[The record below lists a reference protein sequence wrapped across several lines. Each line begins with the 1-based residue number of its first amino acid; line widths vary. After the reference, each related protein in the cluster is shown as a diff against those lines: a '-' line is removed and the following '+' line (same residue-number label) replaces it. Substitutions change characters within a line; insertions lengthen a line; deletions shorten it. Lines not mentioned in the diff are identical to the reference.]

1 MSLVSRIS
9 LKELAQKIGADL
21 EGDPDKE
28 VVGLNTLDSASS
40 NQVSFIARKS
50 FLSSLPSSKAGALI
64 CSNDLSEGYSGNKL
78 IGEDPYLL
86 YARCTKVFKELIN
99 KSPILGISKL
109 AQIGNNVSISKKS
122 SVANFVDI
130 SDEVTVEDDVVIGS
144 GVVIGENSV
153 IGRGSKIYPNVTI
166 YDSVEIGSNCIIHSG
181 TVIGSDGLGFAKHKG
196 DWLKI
201 EHLGKVII
209 GDNVEIGSN
218 TSIDRG
224 SVGDTILEDN
234 VKIDNLVHLAH
245 NVKIGSGTA
254 IAANSAVAGSS
265 SIGKNCTLAG
275 CCAVVD
281 NIEVTDEVHI
291 TAKSLITK
299 SIKEKGVYS
308 SGTPFMKNDDWRK
321 NAVSFKKLHKLITNK

>member
-9 LKELAQKIGADL
+9 LKELAQQIEAEL

-28 VVGLNTLDSASS
+28 VLGLNTLDDAS
-40 NQVSFIARKS
+40 NDEVAFIARES
-50 FLSSLPSSKAGALI
+50 FLPSLSSTKAGALI
-64 CSNDLSEGYSGNKL
+64 CSIDLSNGYTGNKL

-86 YARCTKVFKELIN
+86 YAKCTKVFKDLADSSADE
-99 KSPILGISKL
+99 GISDLVKVGKN
-109 AQIGNNVSISKKS
+109 ASISTNS
-122 SVANFVDI
+122 SVANFVSIFDG
-130 SDEVTVEDDVVIGS
+130 VTIEDNVVIGP
-144 GVVIGENSV
+144 GVFIGKNS
-153 IGRGSKIYPNVTI
+153 IIRRGSKIYPNTTI
-166 YDSVEIGSNCIIHSG
+166 YDSVEIGENCIIHSG
-181 TVIGSDGLGFAKHKG
+181 SVIGSDGLGFAKDKG
-196 DWLKI
+196 KWVKI

-224 SVGDTILEDN
+224 SVGNTVIEDN

-281 NIEVTDEVHI
+281 NINVTDEVHI
-291 TAKSLITK
+291 TAMSLITK
-299 SIKEKGVYS
+299 SINEKGIYS
-308 SGTPFMKNDDWRK
+308 SGTPFMKNKDWKK
-321 NAVSFKKLHKLITNK
+321 NAVSFKKLHKLIKNK

>member
-1 MSLVSRIS
+1 MSLVSGIS

-21 EGDPDKE
+21 EGDADKE
-28 VVGLNTLDSASS
+28 VVGLNTLDSAS
-40 NQVSFIARKS
+40 NNEVSFIARKS
-50 FLSSLPSSKAGALI
+50 FLSSLPLSKAGALI

-86 YARCTKVFKELIN
+86 YARCTKVFKELTDI
-99 KSPILGISKL
+99 SPILGISKF

-130 SDEVTVEDDVVIGS
+130 SDGVTIEDGVEIGS
-144 GVVIGENSV
+144 GVAIGENSV
-153 IGRGSKIYPNVTI
+153 IGCGSKIYPNVTI

-196 DWLKI
+196 EWLKI
-201 EHLGKVII
+201 EHLGKVLI

-224 SVGDTILEDN
+224 SVGDTLVEDN

-281 NIEVTDEVHI
+281 NIEVADEVHI

-299 SIKEKGVYS
+299 SIREKGVYS
-308 SGTPFMKNDDWRK
+308 SGTPFMKNDDWKK

>member
-1 MSLVSRIS
+1 MSLVSGIS

-21 EGDPDKE
+21 EGDADKE
-28 VVGLNTLDSASS
+28 VVGLNTLDSAS
-40 NQVSFIARKS
+40 NNEVSFIARKS
-50 FLSSLPSSKAGALI
+50 FLSSLPLSKAGALI

-86 YARCTKVFKELIN
+86 YARCTKVFKELTNI
-99 KSPILGISKL
+99 SPILGISKFV
-109 AQIGNNVSISKKS
+109 QVGNNVSISKKS

-130 SDEVTVEDDVVIGS
+130 SDGVTIEDGVVIGS
-144 GVVIGENSV
+144 GAAIGENSV
-153 IGRGSKIYPNVTI
+153 IGCGSKIYPNVTI

-196 DWLKI
+196 EWLKI
-201 EHLGKVII
+201 EHLGRVII

-224 SVGDTILEDN
+224 SVGDTLVEDN

-245 NVKIGSGTA
+245 NVQIGSGTA

-281 NIEVTDEVHI
+281 NIEVADEVHI

-299 SIKEKGVYS
+299 SIREKGVYS
-308 SGTPFMKNDDWRK
+308 SGTPFMKNDEWRK
-321 NAVSFKKLHKLITNK
+321 NAVSFKKLHNLITNK

>member
-1 MSLVSRIS
+1 MSLVSGIS

-28 VVGLNTLDSASS
+28 VVGLNTLDSAS
-40 NQVSFIARKS
+40 NNEVSFIARKS

-109 AQIGNNVSISKKS
+109 AHVGDNVSISKKS

-130 SDEVTVEDDVVIGS
+130 YNGVIVEDDVVIGS

-224 SVGDTILEDN
+224 SVGDTLLEDN

-281 NIEVTDEVHI
+281 NIDVTDEVHI
-291 TAKSLITK
+291 TAMSLITK

-308 SGTPFMKNDDWRK
+308 SGTPFMKNKDWKK

>member
-9 LKELAQKIGADL
+9 LKELAQQIEAEL

-28 VVGLNTLDSASS
+28 VLGLNTLDDAS
-40 NQVSFIARKS
+40 NDEVAFIARES
-50 FLSSLPSSKAGALI
+50 FLPSLSSTKAGALI
-64 CSNDLSEGYSGNKL
+64 CSIDLSNGYTGNKL

-86 YARCTKVFKELIN
+86 YAKCTKVFKDLVDSSADE
-99 KSPILGISKL
+99 GISDLVKV
-109 AQIGNNVSISKKS
+109 GKNVSISTNS
-122 SVANFVDI
+122 SVANFVSIFDG
-130 SDEVTVEDDVVIGS
+130 VTIEDNVVIGP
-144 GVVIGENSV
+144 GVFIGKNS
-153 IGRGSKIYPNVTI
+153 IIRRGSKIYPNTTI
-166 YDSVEIGSNCIIHSG
+166 YDSVEIGENCIIHSG
-181 TVIGSDGLGFAKHKG
+181 SVIGSDGLGFAKDKG
-196 DWLKI
+196 KWVKI
-201 EHLGKVII
+201 EHLGRVII

-224 SVGDTILEDN
+224 SVGNTVIEDN

-281 NIEVTDEVHI
+281 NINVTDEVHI
-291 TAKSLITK
+291 TAMSLITK
-299 SIKEKGVYS
+299 SINEKGIYS
-308 SGTPFMKNDDWRK
+308 SGTPFMKNKDWKK
-321 NAVSFKKLHKLITNK
+321 NAVSFKKLHKLIKNK

>member
-1 MSLVSRIS
+1 VSLVSRIS
-9 LKELAQKIGADL
+9 LKELAQQIEAEL

-28 VVGLNTLDSASS
+28 VLGLNTLDDAS
-40 NQVSFIARKS
+40 NDEVAFIARES
-50 FLSSLPSSKAGALI
+50 FLPSLSSTKAGALI
-64 CSNDLSEGYSGNKL
+64 CSIDLSNGYTGNKL

-86 YARCTKVFKELIN
+86 YAKCTKVFKDLVDSSADE
-99 KSPILGISKL
+99 GISDLVKVGKN
-109 AQIGNNVSISKKS
+109 ASISTNS
-122 SVANFVDI
+122 SVANFVSIFDG
-130 SDEVTVEDDVVIGS
+130 VTIEDNVVIGP
-144 GVVIGENSV
+144 GVCIGKNS
-153 IGRGSKIYPNVTI
+153 IIRRGSKIYPNTTI
-166 YDSVEIGSNCIIHSG
+166 YDSVEIGENCIIHSG
-181 TVIGSDGLGFAKHKG
+181 SVIGSDGLGFAKDKG
-196 DWLKI
+196 KWVKI

-224 SVGDTILEDN
+224 SVGNTVIEDN

-281 NIEVTDEVHI
+281 NINVTDEVHI
-291 TAKSLITK
+291 TAMSLITK
-299 SIKEKGVYS
+299 SINEKGIYS
-308 SGTPFMKNDDWRK
+308 SGTPFMKNKDWKK
-321 NAVSFKKLHKLITNK
+321 NAVSFKKLHKLIKNK

>member
-1 MSLVSRIS
+1 MSLVSGIS
-9 LKELAQKIGADL
+9 LKELANQIGADL

-28 VVGLNTLDSASS
+28 VLGLNTLDAASHDE
-40 NQVSFIARKS
+40 VAFIARESFLS
-50 FLSSLPSSKAGALI
+50 FLSSTKAGALI
-64 CSNDLSEGYSGNKL
+64 CSNDLSKDYSGNKL
-78 IGEDPYLL
+78 IGNDPYLL
-86 YARCTKVFKELIN
+86 YARCTKIFKELSNSTID
-99 KSPILGISKL
+99 IGISKL
-109 AQIGNNVSISKKS
+109 AHIGNKASISNKS
-122 SVANFVDI
+122 SIANFVNI
-130 SDEVTVEDDVVIGS
+130 SDGVVIEDDVIIGS
-144 GVVIGENSV
+144 GVFIGENSV
-153 IGRGSKIYPNVTI
+153 VRNGSKIYANVSI
-166 YDSVEIGSNCIIHSG
+166 YDSVEIGKNCIIHSG
-181 TVIGSDGLGFAKHKG
+181 AVIGSDGLGFAKEKG
-196 DWLKI
+196 KWVKI

-224 SVGDTILEDN
+224 SVGNTLIEDD

-291 TAKSLITK
+291 TAMSLITK

-308 SGTPFMKNDDWRK
+308 SGTPFMKNKDWKK
-321 NAVSFKKLHKLITNK
+321 NAVSFKRLHKLIASK

>member
-1 MSLVSRIS
+1 MSLVSGIS
-9 LKELAQKIGADL
+9 LKELAQKIGANL

-28 VVGLNTLDSASS
+28 VVGLNTLDSASA
-40 NQVSFIARKS
+40 NEISFIARKS
-50 FLSSLPSSKAGALI
+50 FLSSLPLSKAGALI

-86 YARCTKVFKELIN
+86 YARCTKVFKELTNI
-99 KSPILGISKL
+99 SPILGISKFV
-109 AQIGNNVSISKKS
+109 QVGNNVSISKKS

-130 SDEVTVEDDVVIGS
+130 SDGVTIEDGVVIGS
-144 GVVIGENSV
+144 GVAIGENSV
-153 IGRGSKIYPNVTI
+153 IGCGSKIHPNVTI

-196 DWLKI
+196 EWLKI
-201 EHLGKVII
+201 EHLGKVLI

-224 SVGDTILEDN
+224 SVGDTLVEDN

-281 NIEVTDEVHI
+281 NIEVADEVHI

-299 SIKEKGVYS
+299 SIREKGVYS
-308 SGTPFMKNDDWRK
+308 SGTPFMKNDDWKK

>member
-1 MSLVSRIS
+1 MSLVSGIS
-9 LKELAQKIGADL
+9 LKELAQKIGANL
-21 EGDPDKE
+21 EGDPNKE

-40 NQVSFIARKS
+40 NEVSFIARKS

-130 SDEVTVEDDVVIGS
+130 SDGVTIEDGVVIGS
-144 GVVIGENSV
+144 GVAIGENSV
-153 IGRGSKIYPNVTI
+153 IGCGSKIYPNVTI

-281 NIEVTDEVHI
+281 NIEVADEVHI

-321 NAVSFKKLHKLITNK
+321 NAVSFKKLHKFITNK

>member
-1 MSLVSRIS
+1 MSLVSGIS

-21 EGDPDKE
+21 EGDADKE
-28 VVGLNTLDSASS
+28 VVGLNTLDLAS
-40 NQVSFIARKS
+40 NNEVSFIARKS
-50 FLSSLPSSKAGALI
+50 FLSSLPLSKAGALI

-78 IGEDPYLL
+78 IGKDPYLL
-86 YARCTKVFKELIN
+86 YARCTKVFKELTNI
-99 KSPILGISKL
+99 SPILGISKFV
-109 AQIGNNVSISKKS
+109 QVGNNVSISKKS
-122 SVANFVDI
+122 SVANFVNI
-130 SDEVTVEDDVVIGS
+130 SDGVTIEDDVVIGS
-144 GVVIGENSV
+144 GVAIGENSV
-153 IGRGSKIYPNVTI
+153 IGCGSKIYPNVTI
-166 YDSVEIGSNCIIHSG
+166 YDSVVIGSNCIIHSG

-196 DWLKI
+196 EWLKI
-201 EHLGKVII
+201 EHLGKVLI

-224 SVGDTILEDN
+224 SVGDTLVEDN

-281 NIEVTDEVHI
+281 NIEVADEVHI

-299 SIKEKGVYS
+299 SIREKGVYS
-308 SGTPFMKNDDWRK
+308 SGTPFMKNDDWKK
-321 NAVSFKKLHKLITNK
+321 NAVSFKKLHKFITNK

>member
-1 MSLVSRIS
+1 MSLVSGIS

-21 EGDPDKE
+21 EGDADKE
-28 VVGLNTLDSASS
+28 VVGLNTLDLAS
-40 NQVSFIARKS
+40 NNEVSFIARKS
-50 FLSSLPSSKAGALI
+50 FLSSLPLSKAGALI

-78 IGEDPYLL
+78 IGKDPYLL
-86 YARCTKVFKELIN
+86 YARCTKVFKELTNI
-99 KSPILGISKL
+99 SPILGISKFV
-109 AQIGNNVSISKKS
+109 QVGNNVSISKKS
-122 SVANFVDI
+122 SVANFVNI
-130 SDEVTVEDDVVIGS
+130 SDGVTIEDDVVIGS
-144 GVVIGENSV
+144 GVAIGENSV
-153 IGRGSKIYPNVTI
+153 IGCGSKIYPNVTI

-196 DWLKI
+196 EWLKI
-201 EHLGKVII
+201 EHLGRVII

-224 SVGDTILEDN
+224 SVGDTLVEDN

-245 NVKIGSGTA
+245 NVQIGSGTA

-281 NIEVTDEVHI
+281 NIEVADEVHI

-299 SIKEKGVYS
+299 SIREKGVYS
-308 SGTPFMKNDDWRK
+308 SGTPFMKNDEWRK
-321 NAVSFKKLHKLITNK
+321 NAVSFKKLHNLITNK

>member
-1 MSLVSRIS
+1 VSLVSGIS

-21 EGDPDKE
+21 EGDADKE
-28 VVGLNTLDSASS
+28 VVGLNTLDLAS
-40 NQVSFIARKS
+40 NNEVSFIARKS
-50 FLSSLPSSKAGALI
+50 FLSSLPLSKAGALI

-109 AQIGNNVSISKKS
+109 AQVGNNVSISNKS

-130 SDEVTVEDDVVIGS
+130 SDGVTIEDDVVIGS
-144 GVVIGENSV
+144 GVAIGENSI
-153 IGRGSKIYPNVTI
+153 IGCGSKIYPNVTI

-196 DWLKI
+196 EWLKI
-201 EHLGKVII
+201 EHLGKVLI

-224 SVGDTILEDN
+224 SVGDTLVEDN

-281 NIEVTDEVHI
+281 NIEVADEVHI

-299 SIKEKGVYS
+299 SIREKGVYS
-308 SGTPFMKNDDWRK
+308 SGTPFMKNDDWKK

>member
-1 MSLVSRIS
+1 MSLVSGIS
-9 LKELAQKIGADL
+9 LKELAHKIGADL

-28 VVGLNTLDSASS
+28 VLGLNTLDSAS
-40 NQVSFIARKS
+40 NDEVSFIARKS

-64 CSNDLSEGYSGNKL
+64 CSKDLSEGYSSNKL

-86 YARCTKVFKELIN
+86 YARCTKVFKELAN
-99 KSPILGISKL
+99 KSTNLGVSEL
-109 AQIGNNVSISKKS
+109 AYIGNNVSISKQS
-122 SVANFVDI
+122 SVANFVNI
-130 SDEVTVEDDVVIGS
+130 SDGVIVEDDVVIGP

-166 YDSVEIGSNCIIHSG
+166 YDSVEIGANCIIHSG

-196 DWLKI
+196 EWLKI

-224 SVGDTILEDN
+224 SVGNTLLEDN

-254 IAANSAVAGSS
+254 IAANSAIAGSS

-281 NIEVTDEVHI
+281 NIEVVDEVHI

-308 SGTPFMKNDDWRK
+308 SGTPFMKNEDWKK
-321 NAVSFKKLHKLITNK
+321 NAVSFKNLYKFIKNK

>member
-1 MSLVSRIS
+1 MSLVSGIS
-9 LKELAQKIGADL
+9 LKELAQKIGANL

-28 VVGLNTLDSASS
+28 VVGLNTLDSASA
-40 NQVSFIARKS
+40 NEISFIARKS
-50 FLSSLPSSKAGALI
+50 FLSSLPLSKAGALI

-86 YARCTKVFKELIN
+86 YARCTKVFKELTDI
-99 KSPILGISKL
+99 SPILGISKF

-130 SDEVTVEDDVVIGS
+130 SDGVTIEDGVEIGS
-144 GVVIGENSV
+144 GVAIGENSV
-153 IGRGSKIYPNVTI
+153 IGCGSKIYPNVTI

-181 TVIGSDGLGFAKHKG
+181 TVIGSDGLGFTKHKG
-196 DWLKI
+196 EWLKI
-201 EHLGKVII
+201 EHLGKVLI

-224 SVGDTILEDN
+224 SVGDTLVEDN

-281 NIEVTDEVHI
+281 NIEVADEVHI

-299 SIKEKGVYS
+299 SIREKGVYS
-308 SGTPFMKNDDWRK
+308 SGTPFMKNDDWKK

>member
-1 MSLVSRIS
+1 VSLVSGIS
-9 LKELAQKIGADL
+9 LRELAQKIGADL
-21 EGDPDKE
+21 EGDPNKE
-28 VVGLNTLDSASS
+28 VLGLNTLDLAS
-40 NQVSFIARKS
+40 NDEVSFIARKS
-50 FLSSLPSSKAGALI
+50 FLSSLPLSKAGALI
-64 CSNDLSEGYSGNKL
+64 CSNDLSESYSGNKL
-78 IGEDPYLL
+78 IGDDPYLL

-99 KSPILGISKL
+99 KSTHLGISEL
-109 AQIGNNVSISKKS
+109 AYVGDNTSISKKS
-122 SVANFVDI
+122 SVANFVNI
-130 SDEVTVEDDVVIGS
+130 SDEVTIEDDVVIGS
-144 GVVIGENSV
+144 GVFIGENSV
-153 IGRGSKIYPNVTI
+153 IGHGSKIYPNVTI

-196 DWLKI
+196 EWLKI
-201 EHLGKVII
+201 EHLGRVII

-224 SVGDTILEDN
+224 SVGDTLVEDN

-245 NVKIGSGTA
+245 NVQIGSGTA

-281 NIEVTDEVHI
+281 NIEVADEVHI

-299 SIKEKGVYS
+299 SIREKGVYS
-308 SGTPFMKNDDWRK
+308 SGTPFMKNDEWRK
-321 NAVSFKKLHKLITNK
+321 NAVSFKKLHNLITNK

>member
-1 MSLVSRIS
+1 MSLVSGIS
-9 LKELAQKIGADL
+9 LKELAQKIGANL
-21 EGDPDKE
+21 EGDPNKE

-40 NQVSFIARKS
+40 NEVSFIARKS

-144 GVVIGENSV
+144 GVVIVENSV

-181 TVIGSDGLGFAKHKG
+181 TVIGADGLGFAKHKG

-281 NIEVTDEVHI
+281 NIEVADEVHI

>member
-1 MSLVSRIS
+1 MSLVSGIS
-9 LKELAQKIGADL
+9 LKELAQKIGANL
-21 EGDPDKE
+21 EGDPNKE

-40 NQVSFIARKS
+40 NEVSFIARKS

-181 TVIGSDGLGFAKHKG
+181 AVIGSDGLGFAKHKG
-196 DWLKI
+196 DWLQI
-201 EHLGKVII
+201 EPLGKVTI

-281 NIEVTDEVHI
+281 NIEVADEVHI

-299 SIKEKGVYS
+299 SIREKGVYS
-308 SGTPFMKNDDWRK
+308 SGTPFMKNDEWKK

>member
-1 MSLVSRIS
+1 MSLVSGIS
-9 LKELAQKIGADL
+9 LRELAQKIGADL
-21 EGDPDKE
+21 EGDPNKE
-28 VVGLNTLDSASS
+28 VLGLNTLDLAS
-40 NQVSFIARKS
+40 NDEVSFIARKS
-50 FLSSLPSSKAGALI
+50 FLSSLPLSKAGALI
-64 CSNDLSEGYSGNKL
+64 CSNDLSESYSGNKL
-78 IGEDPYLL
+78 IGDDPYLL

-99 KSPILGISKL
+99 KSTHLGISEL
-109 AQIGNNVSISKKS
+109 AYVGDNTSISKKS
-122 SVANFVDI
+122 SVANFVNI
-130 SDEVTVEDDVVIGS
+130 SDEVTIEDDVVIGS
-144 GVVIGENSV
+144 GVFIGENSV
-153 IGRGSKIYPNVTI
+153 IGHGSKIYPNVTI

-196 DWLKI
+196 EWLKI
-201 EHLGKVII
+201 EHLGRVII

-224 SVGDTILEDN
+224 SVGDTLVEDN

-245 NVKIGSGTA
+245 NVQIGSGTA

-281 NIEVTDEVHI
+281 NIEVADEVHI

-299 SIKEKGVYS
+299 SIREKGVYS
-308 SGTPFMKNDDWRK
+308 SGTPFMKNDEWRK
-321 NAVSFKKLHKLITNK
+321 NAVSFKKLHNLITNK

>member
-1 MSLVSRIS
+1 MSLVSGIS
-9 LKELAQKIGADL
+9 LRELAQKIGADL
-21 EGDPDKE
+21 EGDPNKE
-28 VVGLNTLDSASS
+28 VLGLNTLDLAS
-40 NQVSFIARKS
+40 NDEVSFIARKS
-50 FLSSLPSSKAGALI
+50 FLSSLPLSKAGALI

-78 IGEDPYLL
+78 IGDDPYLL

-99 KSPILGISKL
+99 KSTHLGISEL
-109 AQIGNNVSISKKS
+109 AYVGDNTSISKKS
-122 SVANFVDI
+122 SVANFVNI
-130 SDEVTVEDDVVIGS
+130 SDGVTIEDDVVIGS
-144 GVVIGENSV
+144 GVFIGENSV
-153 IGRGSKIYPNVTI
+153 IGHGSKIYPNVTI

-196 DWLKI
+196 EWLKI
-201 EHLGKVII
+201 EHLGRVII

-224 SVGDTILEDN
+224 SVGDTLVEDN

-245 NVKIGSGTA
+245 NVQIGSGTA

-281 NIEVTDEVHI
+281 NIEVADEVHI

-299 SIKEKGVYS
+299 SIREKGVYS
-308 SGTPFMKNDDWRK
+308 SGTPFMKNDEWRK
-321 NAVSFKKLHKLITNK
+321 NAVSFKKLHNLIKNK

>member
-1 MSLVSRIS
+1 MSLVSGIS
-9 LKELAQKIGADL
+9 LRELAQKIGADL
-21 EGDPDKE
+21 EGDPNKE
-28 VVGLNTLDSASS
+28 VLGLNTLDLAS
-40 NQVSFIARKS
+40 NDEVSFIARKS
-50 FLSSLPSSKAGALI
+50 FLSSLPLSKAGALI

-78 IGEDPYLL
+78 IGDDPYLL

-99 KSPILGISKL
+99 KSTHLGISEL
-109 AQIGNNVSISKKS
+109 AYVGDNTSISKKS
-122 SVANFVDI
+122 SVANFVNI
-130 SDEVTVEDDVVIGS
+130 SDEVTIEDDVVIGS
-144 GVVIGENSV
+144 GVFIGENSV
-153 IGRGSKIYPNVTI
+153 IGHGSKIYPNVTI

-196 DWLKI
+196 EWLKI
-201 EHLGKVII
+201 EHLGRVII

-224 SVGDTILEDN
+224 SVGDTLVEDN

-245 NVKIGSGTA
+245 NVQIGSGTA

-281 NIEVTDEVHI
+281 NIEVADEVHI

-299 SIKEKGVYS
+299 SIREKGVYS
-308 SGTPFMKNDDWRK
+308 SGTPFMKNDEWRK
-321 NAVSFKKLHKLITNK
+321 NAVSFKKLHNLITNK

>member
-1 MSLVSRIS
+1 MSLVSGIS
-9 LKELAQKIGADL
+9 LKELAQKIGANL
-21 EGDPDKE
+21 EGDPNKE

-40 NQVSFIARKS
+40 NEVSFIARKS

-166 YDSVEIGSNCIIHSG
+166 YDSVEIGTNCIIHSG

-196 DWLKI
+196 QWLKI

-224 SVGDTILEDN
+224 SVGNTLIEDN

-265 SIGKNCTLAG
+265 SIGANCTLAG
-275 CCAVVD
+275 CSAVVD
-281 NIEVTDEVHI
+281 NIEITDDVHI
-291 TAKSLITK
+291 TAMSLITK

-308 SGTPFMKNDDWRK
+308 SGTPFMANKEWKK
-321 NAVSFKKLHKLITNK
+321 NAVSFKKLHKIIKSK